1 MVKSFTHYISN
12 RRGRFIQCNDK
23 LINRMLKLETYP
35 MELGL
40 NSMRLEHKFAEL
52 IDKNKVMF
60 HEFL

>member
-1 MVKSFTHYISN
+1 
-12 RRGRFIQCNDK
+12 
-23 LINRMLKLETYP
+23 MLKLETYP